1 MGPDELR
8 ISYTTHEAR
17 AAGLTR
23 AQLRDDGRRV
33 TRGAYVSRAVDVSV
47 RTACAAA
54 LGVLP
59 QGAAVS
65 HLSAAALFGAPV
77 PHRWPLT
84 FVVPPGTYRPRRRR
98 LRIHVRSL
106 EEADTTVHRG
116 LPVTGP
122 AQTWLDLAAEL
133 EPQDLVVVGDALRF
147 AGHLDADSL
156 DERLRRADGVR
167 GVLRARTWAPALTHV
182 AASRPESL
190 LRFWLLEGDVPDPEP
205 QVPILDR
212 RGRAV
217 AHADLGYRRW
227 KVAVEYEG
235 RQHADREQ
243 FGRDLERYS
252 LMAADGWL
260 LLRFGDVHL
269 GRPHAVVDR
278 VARALRS
285 RGASW

>member
-1 MGPDELR
+1 M
-8 ISYTTHEAR
+8 
-17 AAGLTR
+17 
-23 AQLRDDGRRV
+23 
-33 TRGAYVSRAVDVSV
+33 
-47 RTACAAA
+47 
-54 LGVLP
+54 
-59 QGAAVS
+59 
-65 HLSAAALFGAPV
+65 
-77 PHRWPLT
+77 
-84 FVVPPGTYRPRRRR
+84 
-98 LRIHVRSL
+98 RIHVRAL
-106 EEADTTVHRG
+106 DEADTTVHRG
-116 LPVTGP
+116 LPITGP

-133 EPQDLVVVGDALRF
+133 KPQDLVVIGDALRF

-156 DERLRRADGVR
+156 DDRLRRADGVR
-167 GVLRARTWAPALTHV
+167 GVVRARRWAPALTHL

-190 LRFWLLEGDVPDPEP
+190 VRFWLLEGDVPDPEP

-212 RGRAV
+212 RGREV

-269 GRPHAVVDR
+269 GRPQAVVDR